1 MASET
6 KTFIPQT
13 PVDFSS
19 SLLAQLDSSNES
31 NYTRQQYAETYIQQ
45 KVNTELKKI
54 ESDKLAKLDETLKNS
69 LKKISNT
76 NSNSSISVNSINEK
90 LDKINEQ
97 LVKLNSLKPVKSA
110 ELKAAESKVSSCLKL
125 NKDTPLN
132 CWEEVEIFK
141 KLTKSL

>member
-1 MASET
+1 MTSET

-45 KVNTELKKI
+45 KVNAELKKI

-69 LKKISNT
+69 LKKISSA
-76 NSNSSISVNSINEK
+76 NSNSSISVGSINEK

-110 ELKAAESKVSSCLKL
+110 ELKAAESKVSACLKL

-132 CWEEVEIFK
+132 CWEEVEKFK
-141 KLTKSL
+141 NLTKSL